1 MRLIAEDTLKLEARL
16 SAEATDILVPPPRAE
31 RPDWIEPQMVPKS
44 IAIPLG
50 HTADQPVP
58 AKIRIRVTGYAYCD
72 TDRPY
77 TVETVDFNYY
87 VKHVLPNEWIN
98 SWPAE
103 SLRAGAMAAKMYA
116 WYWVG
121 LGGKW
126 PDADVYDSTCDQ
138 VYNPNYSY
146 ASTDEAVD
154 YTWNWLIEEDGYLI
168 QAFYR
173 AYYSQCEDAGL
184 AGSCMGQWDSKD
196 LAEDGYTWD
205 QILYYFYLETQL
217 STWSGAAQGYSL
229 RYYGNG
235 IDDIDRVKILVDD
248 SNNSDPG
255 PPADVGAQDFTL
267 EWWLKALSGENPA
280 PSVSCG
286 ENINWIYGN
295 IILDRDRF
303 DQDRKFGVSLGGGK
317 VAFGVSGEWWLPGAD
332 NLTICGVT
340 DVTDGGWHHVAVQ
353 RRRSDGWLW
362 LYVDGQLEAQADGP
376 DGDVSYPDNGVPG
389 SHCGES
395 RQEPCTDSDPYLVLA
410 AEKHDAPPPGLYPSF
425 SGWID
430 ELRLSNS
437 LRYLGNFTPR
447 SRPFES
453 DGNTV
458 ALYHFDAGGN
468 VTLDESGA
476 AGGPSNGI
484 REYGGEPAGPI
495 WSSETPFVP
504 CLVGFLPCY
513 ELILPIVQDS
523 Q

>member
-1 MRLIAEDTLKLEARL
+1 M
-16 SAEATDILVPPPRAE
+16 
-31 RPDWIEPQMVPKS
+31 
-44 IAIPLG
+44 
-50 HTADQPVP
+50 P
-58 AKIRIRVTGYAYCD
+58 AQIRIRVTGYPYCD

-103 SLRAGAMAAKMYA
+103 SLRAGAMAVKMYA
-116 WYWVG
+116 WYWVA

-138 VYNPNYSY
+138 VYNSNYSY

-154 YTWNWLIEEDGYLI
+154 YAWNWLLTEDGYLV

-173 AYYSQCEDAGL
+173 AYYSQCEGAGL

-205 QILYYFYLETQL
+205 QILYTFYLGTQL
-217 STWSGAAQGYSL
+217 STMSGPTQGYSL
-229 RYYGNG
+229 RFFGNG
-235 IDDIDRVKILVDD
+235 IDDIDRVKILIDD
-248 SNNSDPG
+248 PNNSDPG
-255 PPADVGAQDFTL
+255 PPADVGASDFTL
-267 EWWLKALSGENPA
+267 EWWLKAMPGENPA

-295 IILDRDRF
+295 TLLDRDRF
-303 DQDRKFGVSLGGGK
+303 GQDRKFGVSLGGGK
-317 VAFGVSGEWWLPGAD
+317 VALGVSGEWWLPGVD
-332 NLTICGVT
+332 SLTICGAT
-340 DVTDGGWHHVAVQ
+340 NVTDGTWHHVAVQ

-362 LYVDGQLEAQADGP
+362 LYVDGQREAEADGP
-376 DGDVSYPDNGVPG
+376 DGDVSYPDSSVPG
-389 SHCGES
+389 NYCGEGG
-395 RQEPCTDSDPYLVLA
+395 QEPCTDSDPYLVLA

-447 SRPFES
+447 SRPFEP
-453 DGNTV
+453 DGNSV
-458 ALYHFDAGGN
+458 ALYHFDLGGN
-468 VTLDESGA
+468 VFLDESGA
-476 AGGPSNGI
+476 AGGPSHGI
-484 REYGGEPAGPI
+484 REYGGDPAGPI

-504 CLVGFLPCY
+504 CVVAFLPCY
-513 ELILPIVQDS
+513 ELVLPLVLDHP
-523 Q
+523 